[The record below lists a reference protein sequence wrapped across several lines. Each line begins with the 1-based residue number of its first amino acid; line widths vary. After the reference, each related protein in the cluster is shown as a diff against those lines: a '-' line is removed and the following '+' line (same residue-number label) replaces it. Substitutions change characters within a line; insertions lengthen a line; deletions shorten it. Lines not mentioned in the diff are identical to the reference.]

1 MVPFHPTGWDLVVSG
16 VSERMV
22 AAFGSRIRRAV
33 RIDEERYSLELSLD
47 PPPAA
52 LLAELTAAGAHLVS
66 INPIRQTL
74 EDFFVQQVTTSEML
88 AADRGVAS

>member
-1 MVPFHPTGWDLVVSG
+1 MRRM
-16 VSERMV
+16 ER
-22 AAFGSRIRRAV
+22 SLC
-33 RIDEERYSLELSLD
+33 DNEERYSLELSLD